1 MKNISQD
8 FFNFG
13 NGKWINND
21 DYINK
26 IFSEL
31 SPNELIS
38 LINFFYQISKN
49 SLRKYFEKN
58 LMEVIKTLY

>member
-31 SPNELIS
+31 SSNEFIS
-38 LINFFYQISKN
+38 LIIFF
-49 SLRKYFEKN
+49 
-58 LMEVIKTLY
+58 IKFQKIH